1 MDKDF
6 LKKVETSKESIDWWR
21 DESVQTAY
29 EVEEINYRWEI
40 GELTDE
46 ELLEKTKEL
55 DNKILY
61 LMSKGEFEHRSL
73 FETFTSRNTKE

>member
-1 MDKDF
+1 MDEDF
-6 LKKVETSKESIDWWR
+6 LKRVETSKESIDWWR
-21 DESVQTAY
+21 EQSIQTAY
-29 EVEEINYRWEI
+29 EAEEVNYRWEI

-61 LMSKGEFEHRSL
+61 LMAKGGFENRNL
-73 FETFTSRNTKE
+73 FETFASRITEE